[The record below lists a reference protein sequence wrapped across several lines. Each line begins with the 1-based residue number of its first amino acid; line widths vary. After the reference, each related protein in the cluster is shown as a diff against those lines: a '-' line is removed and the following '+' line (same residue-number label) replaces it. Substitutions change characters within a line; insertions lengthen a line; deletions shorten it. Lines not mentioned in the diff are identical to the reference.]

1 MKNHIL
7 LIADGRSPITKRWIE
22 ILKRL
27 NFRISLVSTYPFSL
41 DVEVEN
47 IFILPVAFSAAAEQK
62 TVSDQ
67 RGNSTPSQNWKKK
80 IIQNARPLAMNVRY
94 WLGPYTLRKHQ
105 KRLLEIIAQIKP
117 DLVHALRVPYEG
129 MLARVVPDHIPLVVS
144 IWGNDFTLHANANKK
159 MGQLTRQV
167 MERANGVL
175 ADVHRDIALAHQW
188 GLSNYRPTMVV
199 PGAGGIHLDEI
210 LLSKTKDIRDLHIP
224 DDALLIINPR
234 GVRAYAR
241 TDTFFQSI
249 PGVIEEYP
257 KSIFICPDMKGKPEA
272 EKWIER
278 LNIQQHVRLLPALDQ
293 HTLWALFHQSPVSL
307 SITTHDGTPNTL
319 LEAMACGCF
328 PIAGD
333 IDSLREW
340 ITPGVNGF
348 LVEPDNPHK
357 LSEAIIA
364 ALDNLPLRQKA
375 AEFNLNIIN
384 SKAEV
389 GQVQD
394 RLSKYYKIF
403 LKSKTHSESL

>member
-67 RGNSTPSQNWKKK
+67 RGNSKPSQNWKKK

-375 AEFNLNIIN
+375 AEFNLKIIN

-403 LKSKTHSESL
+403 LKSKSHSESL